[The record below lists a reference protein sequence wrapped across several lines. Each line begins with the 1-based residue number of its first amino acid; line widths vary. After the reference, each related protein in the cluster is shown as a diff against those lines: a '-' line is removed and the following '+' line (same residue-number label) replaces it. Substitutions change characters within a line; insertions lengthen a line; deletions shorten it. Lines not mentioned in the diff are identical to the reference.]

1 MKKIVLTTTAV
12 LSLLATGATI
22 SSVNAASVP
31 MVKVWSPA
39 ANAYVEVPA
48 IGYRDTDLVA
58 TDVTLVEK
66 RKAQL
71 GAFSKGHSEFIT
83 VDYVDKAYRQE
94 FSKQFVS
101 FESNGIATFNGKT
114 IVFKATDYGIYTMK
128 FELNGTRYK
137 LTADVR
143 ENLGKGGPFYT
154 YVTKLEV
161 LSNNQA
167 NTISNTST
175 EKQIEATITKVEIH
189 HFGVNFEGVLS
200 EPLQHGGDNA
210 ARGNVTLIDKASG
223 KIVYQHNNDV
233 IFSGLTNDVN
243 DQFLLPLIYSNKFK
257 GDVFDIRQ
265 FPAGTY
271 ILEMSGEAGSPHD
284 HSVDNR
290 KRVFKVRKEV
300 TIGNPSTN
308 SNTNTTTQSDS
319 NSNFSGSWVQSGSRW
334 WYKHA
339 DGSYTTNDWEK
350 INGVWYRFDNSG
362 WMQTGWV
369 KDGSWYYLDGSGAMK
384 TGWLKDNGNWYY
396 LDGSGTMK
404 TGWVKDNG
412 SWYYLQD
419 SGAMKTGW
427 MKVSGKWY
435 YAYSSGALAINTTTP
450 DGYRVNYNG
459 EWV

>member
-1 MKKIVLTTTAV
+1 
-12 LSLLATGATI
+12 
-22 SSVNAASVP
+22 
-31 MVKVWSPA
+31 MVKFWSPA
-39 ANAYVEVPA
+39 ANAYVEEPA
-48 IGYRDTDLVA
+48 PGYRDTDLVA

-71 GAFSKGHSEFIT
+71 GAFSDGDAKFTE
-83 VDYVDKAYRQE
+83 VDWVDNAYRQE
-94 FSKQFVS
+94 FSKQFAS
-101 FESNGIATFNGKT
+101 FESNGIATFKGKT

-128 FELNGTRYK
+128 FELDGVRYK
-137 LTADVR
+137 LTVDVR
-143 ENLGKGGPFYT
+143 ENVGKGAPFYT

-161 LSNNQA
+161 LSTNQA
-167 NTISNTST
+167 NAISNTST
-175 EKQIEATITKVEIH
+175 EKQIEATITKVEIDY
-189 HFGVNFEGVLS
+189 FGLSFEGRLS

-223 KIVYQHNNDV
+223 KVVYQSHNAV
-233 IFSGLTNDVN
+233 VFSGLSKEVS
-243 DQFLLPLIYSNKFK
+243 DQFLLPLIYSNQFK
-257 GDVFDIRQ
+257 GDIFVSKQ
-265 FPAGTY
+265 FPDGTY

-308 SNTNTTTQSDS
+308 SNTNTTTQSGS
-319 NSNFSGSWVQSGSRW
+319 NSNISDSWLQSGSRW

-339 DGSYTTNDWEK
+339 DGSYTTNGWEK
-350 INGVWYRFDNSG
+350 INGVWYHFDNSG

-384 TGWLKDNGNWYY
+384 TGWLKDNG
-396 LDGSGTMK
+396 
-404 TGWVKDNG
+404 

-419 SGAMKTGW
+419 SGEMKTGW

>member
-22 SSVNAASVP
+22 SSVNAASGVP
-31 MVKVWSPA
+31 MVKFWSPA
-39 ANAYVEVPA
+39 ANAYVEEPA
-48 IGYRDTDLVA
+48 PGYRDTDLVA

-71 GAFSKGHSEFIT
+71 GAFSDGDAKFTE
-83 VDYVDKAYRQE
+83 VDFVDRAYRQE
-94 FSKQFVS
+94 FSKQFAS
-101 FESNGIATFNGKT
+101 FESNGIARFNGKT
-114 IVFKATDYGIYTMK
+114 IVFKATDYGIYTMQ
-128 FELNGTRYK
+128 FELGGVRYK

-143 ENLGKGGPFYT
+143 ENVGKGAPFYT

-161 LSNNQA
+161 LSTNQA
-167 NTISNTST
+167 NAIPNTST

-308 SNTNTTTQSDS
+308 SNTNTTTQSGS
-319 NSNFSGSWVQSGSRW
+319 NSNISGSWVQSGSRW

-339 DGSYTTNDWEK
+339 DGSYTTNGWEK

-369 KDGSWYYLDGSGAMK
+369 KDGSWYYLDASGAMK
-384 TGWLKDNGNWYY
+384 TGWL
-396 LDGSGTMK
+396 
-404 TGWVKDNG
+404 KDNG